1 VSEIAVPITPQRRA
15 WRQTALERL
24 PDVVVWT
31 VWGLALV
38 ALVLMVGLPLFWLVY
53 QSILPG
59 RTGALTLHNYA
70 IVAQQTQF
78 LDAAK
83 NSLILAVGAA
93 TLGTLAGVPMAWAVA
108 RTDMPARGLIRAL
121 VLAAFATPPF
131 LGAIAWILLA
141 APNSGWL
148 NRIAT
153 GISGAAHGPFNVYS
167 LGGATFVVAIYSY
180 VYPFMLTTAS
190 LELVSSDMEDAANN
204 LGAGRFT
211 TLRRITLPLVLPA
224 IISGFILSFLEA
236 LSLFGSPALVLIPAR
251 TQVITTLLWRLF
263 QFPGHVEQAAAF
275 AMPLLFVTAI
285 LLWFQRRLLAG
296 RGYAAL
302 GGKGGVRRPVHL
314 GPWRWALFA
323 YCLLIATL
331 SIFLPYMML
340 LRASFSRAWGQDFS
354 PSNFTLHWYRSVLFD
369 QPLTRLAITN
379 SLLYAAGAATL
390 ALVLGT
396 LVAYIVRRRLVP
408 GAQALG
414 FLAMAPFVIPG
425 IVLAIGFF
433 AAYTRPPI
441 RLYGSGAILIVAFAT
456 RFLPLA
462 FSNSDNLIRT
472 VSDDLELAAR
482 NLGATQLGMLRRIT
496 VPLLRRGLLGGWILV
511 FIPALRELSVAVL
524 LFTAKTKVMST
535 VIFELT
541 EEGSYEQVATLG
553 VLMLAVIFAIV
564 MVSYRLI
571 GGDFLSSR
579 TRG

>member
-1 VSEIAVPITPQRRA
+1 VSEIAVTMRPQRRTRGRA
-15 WRQTALERL
+15 ALERL
-24 PDVVVWT
+24 PDFVVWA

-38 ALVLMVGLPLFWLVY
+38 ALVVMVGLPLFWLVY
-53 QSILPG
+53 QSFLPG

-70 IVAQQTQF
+70 IVTQQTQF
-78 LDAAK
+78 LDAVK

-153 GISGAAHGPFNVYS
+153 GISGAAHGPLNIYS

-251 TQVITTLLWRLF
+251 KQVITTLLWRLF

-302 GGKGGVRRPVHL
+302 GGKGGVRRPVNL

-331 SIFLPYMML
+331 SIFLPYLML
-340 LRASFSRAWGQDFS
+340 LRASFSRAWGQDFA
-354 PSNFTLHWYRSVLFD
+354 PGNLTLHWYRRVLFD
-369 QPLTRLAITN
+369 QPITRLAITN

-390 ALVLGT
+390 ALILGT
-396 LVAYIVRRRLVP
+396 LIAYIVRRRLVP

-414 FLAMAPFVIPG
+414 FIAMAPFVIPG

-433 AAYTRPPI
+433 AAYTRPPL
-441 RLYGSGAILIVAFAT
+441 RLYGSGTILVVAFAT

-553 VLMLAVIFAIV
+553 VLMLVLIFAIV
-564 MVSYRLI
+564 TVSYRLI